1 MIKTIFDKGT
11 LGKNATSFPL
21 DPITSDTALD
31 IPAELLRGKQDAL
44 DIPDVPEIELVRHY
58 IDLSR
63 KNYGIDNG
71 IYPLG
76 SCTMKYNPKVHESIA
91 SMPGFRDIHPLQ
103 FLQSNKSCQGILRVL
118 HELASILATL
128 TGMDAFTLQPAAGAH
143 GEFTGMLT
151 IKKAMMHEG
160 LEKKKNKIIVPDTSH
175 GTNPA
180 SAAACNFEVIEIKSN
195 EHGLVNIEE
204 LKKALAPGDVAGIM
218 LTNPN
223 TLGLFEEQILEI
235 TSMVHDAGGLCY
247 YDGANLNGLCGICRP
262 GDMGF
267 DIVHVNLHKTFGTPH
282 GGGGPGAGPVGVKEN
297 LKDFLPGP
305 RISLDNGEYRII
317 LPEHGGFGSIKAF
330 HGNIGVIVR
339 AYCYVNSLGLAGL
352 RKSTQCAVLNANYLK
367 AKLKDTICVPYSKR
381 CYHEFVGS
389 DTGFPN
395 GVTTDD
401 IAKRMQDL
409 GVHPPTI
416 YFPLIVHGAM
426 MIEPTETES
435 RSRLDDL
442 VEIIK
447 RIKKEAE
454 TEPATVKSAPLAMP
468 VKRLDQVLA
477 ARNPVLTTRAIKE
490 MGEKSGN

>member
-1 MIKTIFDKGT
+1 MIQTIYDKGKP
-11 LGKNATSFPL
+11 GKNATSFPL
-21 DPITSDTALD
+21 DETTSGTALD
-31 IPAELLRGKQDAL
+31 IPGDLLRSKQDAL
-44 DIPDVPEIELVRHY
+44 DIPDVPEVELVRHY

-76 SCTMKYNPKVHESIA
+76 SCTMKYNPKVHEAIVN
-91 SMPGFRDIHPLQ
+91 MPGFRDIHPLQ
-103 FLQSNKSCQGILRVL
+103 VLQSKANSQGILHVL
-118 HELASILATL
+118 HDMASILASV

-151 IKKAMMHEG
+151 IKKAMIQKS

-180 SAAACNFEVIEIKSN
+180 SAAACNFEVIEIKSDD
-195 EHGLVNIEE
+195 HGLVNIEE
-204 LKKALAPGDVAGIM
+204 LKKALAPGDVAGVM

-223 TLGLFEEQILEI
+223 TLGLFEEQILEV
-235 TSMVHDAGGLCY
+235 TRLVHEAGGLCY

-267 DIVHVNLHKTFGTPH
+267 DIVHVNLHKTFATPH
-282 GGGGPGAGPVGVKEN
+282 GGGGPGAGPVGVKEG

-305 RISLDNGEYRII
+305 RISLANGEYSII
-317 LPEHGGFGSIKAF
+317 LPENGGFGSIKAF
-330 HGNIGVIVR
+330 HGNIGVILR
-339 AYCYVNSLGLAGL
+339 AYCFVKSLGLEGL

-367 AKLKDTICVPYSKR
+367 SQLKDTICVPYEKR

-389 DTGFPN
+389 DSCFPN

-409 GVHPPTI
+409 GIHPPTI
-416 YFPLIVHGAM
+416 YFPIIVHGAL

-435 RSRLDDL
+435 LSRLDQL
-442 VEIIK
+442 VAVIK
-447 RIKKEAE
+447 QIRVEAE
-454 TEPATVKSAPLAMP
+454 KEPETVKTAPSTMP

-477 ARNPVLTTRAIKE
+477 ARNPVLTVKALRE
-490 MGEKSGN
+490 RREK